1 MRRKVPVAILLA
13 ALLSIA
19 AFSQT
24 PAHAPAFRKVTSVE
38 GITEYAFPNGLHA
51 LLFPDPSKPK
61 ITVNM
66 TYLVGSRYE
75 GYGETG
81 MAHLLEHLMF
91 LQTKTRTNIKKELT
105 DHGADMNGTTSFD
118 RTNYFETLTASDE
131 NLRWALGLEADRM
144 VNTRM
149 EKSILDKEMTV
160 VRNEFEMGENSPP
173 RTLFQRTLE
182 TAYTW
187 HNYGHLPIG
196 SRSDIENVPIDRLAA
211 FYHKYYQPDNAVLT
225 IAGKFDEAK
234 TLAWIAQ
241 LFGPIPRPLRKLAP
255 TYTVEP
261 VQDGERTVTLRR
273 VGDVQEVMAAYHI
286 PAAAHPDA
294 DALEVL
300 AGVLGDEPA
309 GRLYKALVESKKAVS
324 ESVDT
329 LSLHDPGILMAS
341 ATLRQEQNLD
351 EARAILIQTLEGVA
365 AAPPTKEEVER
376 EKTRLLKDIDLEM
389 TDTEGI
395 ALALSEA
402 LGDGDWRLLF
412 LSRDRIKNVTEQ
424 DVARVASLYFKPS
437 NRTVAEFQPD
447 KSPDRAEMPK
457 TPDLTAL
464 FKDFKGGA
472 AISAGEVFDPTP
484 ANIEKRVVRAKLANG
499 MNLVLLRKQT
509 RGGTVVAQITMRFG
523 DEKSLFGKSAA
534 AGLTGPMLMRGTK
547 NKTRQQIEDEMDK
560 LKAQISINAG
570 PNSVNAEVQTV
581 EANFAGALRLVAEML
596 REPSFPQSE
605 FDQMR
610 QEYIASVEQTRTDPQ
625 SRAATDFRRRLTP
638 YPRGDVRYV
647 ATAEEDIE
655 DLKKLT
661 LDDIRKLY
669 AQFYG
674 ASNSQF
680 VAAGQFD
687 AAQIQKLA
695 AELYG
700 GWNSPLPFQRI
711 VNLYQKNA
719 AADLKIETPDKEMAF
734 LVDGMRLKMS
744 DEDPDYP
751 ALSLANYIFGGAFS
765 SRLER
770 RIRDKEGMSY
780 GISSSVQVPAKDD
793 GAMFVASARCAP
805 QNAPKVEASFK
816 DELARA
822 LKDGFTAAEL
832 ADAKKAWLQERA
844 VARSDDGSLVATLAN
859 REYFSRTMMFD
870 QALETKVAALTPEQ
884 VSAAF
889 RRIDPAEL
897 VTVKAGDF
905 KKAGVYQ

>member
-1 MRRKVPVAILLA
+1 MRRNALVAIPIA
-13 ALLSIA
+13 ALVSIA

-24 PAHAPAFRKVTSVE
+24 SAPAYRKVTSVE

-51 LLFPDPSKPK
+51 LLFPDASKPK
-61 ITVNM
+61 VTVNI

-91 LQTKTRTNIKKELT
+91 LQTKTRANVKKELT
-105 DHGADMNGTTSFD
+105 DHGADMNGETSFD
-118 RTNYFETLTASDE
+118 RTNYFETLTASEE

-144 VNTRM
+144 VNTKM
-149 EKSILDKEMTV
+149 EKAILDKEMTV
-160 VRNEFEMGENSPP
+160 VRNEFEMGENSPS
-173 RTLFQRTLE
+173 RTLFQRALE

-211 FYHKYYQPDNAVLT
+211 FYRKYYQPDNAVLT
-225 IAGKFDEAK
+225 VAGRFDEAK

-241 LFGPIPRPLRKLAP
+241 LFGAIPRPQRKLVP
-255 TYTVEP
+255 TYTLEP

-273 VGDVQEVMAAYHI
+273 VGDTQEIMAAYHI
-286 PAAAHPDA
+286 PAASHADA
-294 DALEVL
+294 DAIEVL
-300 AGVLGDEPA
+300 AGVLGDEPS
-309 GRLYKALVESKKAVS
+309 GRLYKALVEGKKAVS
-324 ESVDT
+324 AGVNA
-329 LSLHDPGILMAS
+329 LSLHDPGILMAA

-351 EARAILIQTLEGVA
+351 EARATLIQTVEGLA
-365 AAPPTKEEVER
+365 AAPPTKEEVAR
-376 EKTRLLKDIDLEM
+376 VKTRLLKDIDLEM

-402 LGDGDWRLLF
+402 LAAGDWRLLF

-424 DVARVASLYFKPS
+424 DVARVAGLYLKPS
-437 NRTVAEFQPD
+437 NRTVAEFLPD
-447 KSPDRAEMPK
+447 KTPDRAEIPK
-457 TPDLTAL
+457 APEMAAL

-484 ANIEKRVVRAKLANG
+484 ANIEKRVVRARLVSG
-499 MNLVLLRKQT
+499 MNVVLLEKQT
-509 RGGTVVAQITMRFG
+509 RGGTVVARITMRFG
-523 DEKSLFGKSAA
+523 DEKSLFEKSEA
-534 AGLTGPMLMRGTK
+534 AGLAGPMLMRGTK

-560 LKAQISINAG
+560 LKAQISINSG
-570 PNSVNAEVQTV
+570 PNSVSAVVQTV
-581 EANFAGALRLVAEML
+581 EANFAGALRLVTEML

-605 FDQMR
+605 FEQMR

-625 SRAATDFRRRLTP
+625 SLALTDFQRRLSV
-638 YPRGDVRYV
+638 YPRGDARYV
-647 ATAEEDIE
+647 PTAEEQIE

-661 LDDIRKLY
+661 IDDIRKFH

-687 AAQIQKLA
+687 AVQIQKLA
-695 AELYG
+695 AELFG
-700 GWNSPLPFQRI
+700 EWKSPAPFARI
-711 VNLYQKNA
+711 TNLHHPNT
-719 AADLKIETPDKEMAF
+719 AADFKIETPDKEMAIF
-734 LVDGMRLKMS
+734 IAGMRVKMS
-744 DEDPDYP
+744 DEDPEYP
-751 ALSLANYIFGGAFS
+751 AMSMANYILGGSFS
-765 SRLER
+765 SRLVT
-770 RIRDKEGMSY
+770 RIRDKEGLSY
-780 GISSSVQVPAKDD
+780 TVSSGMQVQAKDD
-793 GAMFVASARCAP
+793 GAMFLGLARCAP
-805 QNAPKVEASFK
+805 QNAPKVEAAFK
-816 DELARA
+816 EELARA

-844 VARSDDGSLVATLAN
+844 VARSEDASLVSTLAN
-859 REYFSRTMMFD
+859 REYFNRSMMFD
-870 QALETKVAALTPEQ
+870 QALEAKVAALTPEQ

-889 RRIDPAEL
+889 RRIDPSVL

>member
-1 MRRKVPVAILLA
+1 MRRNALVAIPVA
-13 ALLSIA
+13 ALVSIA

-24 PAHAPAFRKVTSVE
+24 PAPAFRKVTSVE
-38 GITEYAFPNGLHA
+38 GITEYSFPNGLHA

-61 ITVNM
+61 VTVNI

-105 DHGADMNGTTSFD
+105 GHGAVMNGETSFD

-149 EKSILDKEMTV
+149 EKAILDKEMTV

-173 RTLFQRTLE
+173 RILFQRALE

-211 FYHKYYQPDNAVLT
+211 FYRKYYQPDDAVLT
-225 IAGKFDEAK
+225 VAGKFDEAK

-241 LFGPIPRPLRKLAP
+241 LFGPIPRPQRKLAP

-273 VGDVQEVMAAYHI
+273 VGDTQEIMAAYHI

-294 DALEVL
+294 DAIEVL
-300 AGVLGDEPA
+300 AGVWGDEPS
-309 GRLYKALVESKKAVS
+309 GRLYKELVEGKKAVS
-324 ESVDT
+324 VGVNT
-329 LSLHDPGILMAS
+329 LSLHDPGLLLAA
-341 ATLRQEQNLD
+341 ATLRQEQSLD
-351 EARAILIQTLEGVA
+351 EARAILIQTMEGMAGA
-365 AAPPTKEEVER
+365 APTKEEVER
-376 EKTRLLKDIDLEM
+376 VKTRLLKEIDLEM
-389 TDTEGI
+389 ADTEGV

-402 LGDGDWRLLF
+402 LADGDWRLLF

-424 DVARVASLYFKPS
+424 DVARVAGLYFKPS
-437 NRTVAEFQPD
+437 NRTIAEFRPD
-447 KSPDRAEMPK
+447 RNPDRAEIPK
-457 TPDLTAL
+457 TPDMTAL

-472 AISAGEVFDPTP
+472 AIAAGEVFDPTP

-499 MNLVLLRKQT
+499 MNVVLLRKQT

-523 DEKSLFGKSAA
+523 DEKSLFGKSMAA
-534 AGLTGPMLMRGTK
+534 DVTGSMLMRGTR

-560 LKAQISINAG
+560 LKAQISIEGG
-570 PNSVNAEVQTV
+570 PNSVTAVLQTV

-605 FDQMR
+605 FEQLR
-610 QEYIASVEQTRTDPQ
+610 QEWIASIEQTRTDPR
-625 SRAATDFRRRLTP
+625 SLGRTDFQRRLTT
-638 YPRGDVRYV
+638 YPRGDARYV
-647 ATAEEDIE
+647 ATAEEGIE

-661 LDDIRKLY
+661 LEDVRNLY

-674 ASNSQF
+674 ASHAQF

-687 AAQIQKLA
+687 VAQIQKLA

-700 GWNSPLPFQRI
+700 GWNSPVPFQRI
-711 VNLYQKNA
+711 TNLYQKNVS
-719 AADLKIETPDKEMAF
+719 ADNKIETPDKEMAVF
-734 LVDGMRLKMS
+734 IAGMRVKMS
-744 DEDPDYP
+744 DEDPEY
-751 ALSLANYIFGGAFS
+751 AAMTLANYIFGGSFS
-765 SRLER
+765 SRLVR

-780 GISSSVQVPAKDD
+780 AVSSSIQVRAKDD
-793 GAMFVASARCAP
+793 GAMFVASAQCAP
-805 QNAPKVEASFK
+805 PNTPKVEASLK
-816 DELARA
+816 EELARA
-822 LKDGFTAAEL
+822 LKDGFTAAEV

-844 VARSDDGSLVATLAN
+844 VARAEDESLAATLAD
-859 REYFSRTMMFD
+859 REYFNRSMMFD
-870 QALETKVAALTPEQ
+870 QALEAKVAALTPEQ

-889 RRIDPAEL
+889 RRIDPSAL